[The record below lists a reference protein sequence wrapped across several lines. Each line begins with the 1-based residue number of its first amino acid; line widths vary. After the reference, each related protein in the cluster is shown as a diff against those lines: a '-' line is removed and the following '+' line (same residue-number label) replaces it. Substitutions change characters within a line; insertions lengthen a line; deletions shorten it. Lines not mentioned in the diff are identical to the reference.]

1 MKFHAKH
8 LLACALVFSQMASA
22 WGAMVIEGTRVV
34 VRGADRETVV
44 RMNNQGTTPLVV
56 QSWIDNGEAERNKS
70 PDQIQVP
77 FVLTPPIS
85 RVDPSK
91 GQTVRIYPA
100 AGTLPQDRESVFWFN
115 VLEIP
120 PKTKNTEENLVQ
132 FTIRSRLKLFYRPQA
147 LGRDVPREAIA
158 QVKWSLATDK
168 DGRQVL
174 RAHNPTPYYFTFGQ
188 GEAHQAVRRDGRPER
203 HGRSASRQR
212 GRPDGGQKLQAQLHQ
227 RLWRRGGFRGPAAL
241 ICGTRLVHASKR
253 AVTFA
258 PVRPQPGAGQ
268 RRAGPRQ

>member
-188 GEAHQAVRRDGRPER
+188 GEATVAGQPIKLSGEMVAPSGTADL
-203 HGRSASRQR
+203 
-212 GRPDGGQKLQAQLHQ
+212 RPDNGADLTAGKNFKLNYINDFGAAVDFVVQL
-227 RLWRRGGFRGPAAL
+227 P
-241 ICGTRLVHASKR
+241 
-253 AVTFA
+253 
-258 PVRPQPGAGQ
+258 
-268 RRAGPRQ
+268 